1 MHVFKYSPRKG
12 TKAAVMKG
20 QVSGDIKEKRS
31 KCLLAMSD
39 ELEIKY
45 QKDYI
50 GKEVNVLIEELDED
64 NYYKGHTENFIMVK
78 VKAREDIIN
87 KIVKINIVSQDGLV
101 LIGKDM

>member
-1 MHVFKYSPRKG
+1 MNRRK
-12 TKAAVMKG
+12 T
-20 QVSGDIKEKRS
+20 
-31 KCLLAMSD
+31 
-39 ELEIKY
+39 
-45 QKDYI
+45 
-50 GKEVNVLIEELDED
+50 IEELDED